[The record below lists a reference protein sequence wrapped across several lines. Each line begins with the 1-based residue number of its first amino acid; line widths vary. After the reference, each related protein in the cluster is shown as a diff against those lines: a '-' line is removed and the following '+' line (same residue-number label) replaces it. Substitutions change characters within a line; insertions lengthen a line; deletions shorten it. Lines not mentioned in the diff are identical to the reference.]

1 MQQFEGHAAIIADL
15 SGSSDE
21 RMGAAPMGRGPPG
34 RYGGG
39 RRIRRLGPEE
49 TAMNRTKLSTL
60 AGLLAAVALAA
71 CEQRDPPQP
80 KVEPDNSLAAKA
92 ERKIDEVRADA
103 KREYAE
109 AREKAR
115 EIGQEAK
122 VGGEQASADVKQA
135 ADVAGDKV
143 ADAAI
148 TATVNAELAKDT
160 HLSATKIDVDTAAG
174 NVALR
179 GVAPSAAAR
188 ERATQ
193 LAAHVKGVRS
203 VDNQLVVEPAR
214 M

>member
-1 MQQFEGHAAIIADL
+1 
-15 SGSSDE
+15 
-21 RMGAAPMGRGPPG
+21 
-34 RYGGG
+34 
-39 RRIRRLGPEE
+39 
-49 TAMNRTKLSTL
+49 MNRIKLST
-60 AGLLAAVALAA
+60 AGVLFAAVALAA

-80 KVEPDNSLAAKA
+80 KVEPDDSVAAKA

-115 EIGQEAK
+115 EIGRDAK
-122 VGGEQASADVKQA
+122 AGGDQASADAKQA
-135 ADVAGDKV
+135 AEAAGDKV

-148 TATVNAELAKDT
+148 TATVNAELAKDSS
-160 HLSATKIDVDTAAG
+160 LSATKIDVDTAAG
-174 NVALR
+174 RVALR
-179 GVAPSAAAR
+179 GTAPNVDAR
-188 ERATQ
+188 DRATQ